1 MKEQINLINQSIE
14 ERRARLQEKAERKFA
29 DIVIPS
35 TMSMPV
41 SNEQAHGGMPPI
53 SYILY
58 GVSGLAAVGTIFSK
72 AKLLFLGI
80 TAVCAYGGY
89 RTSKLKNPINTQT
102 NHTTG
107 SDINS
112 IKTEVT
118 TKVVDTVKSMVKDWE
133 DFMELKQKEVR
144 LAIEGSSYS
153 TSQKDAMMSKVYVYE
168 IIDISLSDFTNMI
181 KDVNNADSLKSQVSD
196 YKSKLIKAIGEAA
209 TKQTV
214 KYSSILDV
222 IS

>member
-58 GVSGLAAVGTIFSK
+58 GVAGLAAVGAIFSR

-80 TAVCAYGGY
+80 TAACAYGGY

-118 TKVVDTVKSMVKDWE
+118 TKVVDAVKSTVKEWE

-181 KDVNNADSLKSQVSD
+181 KEVNNADSLKSQVSD
-196 YKSKLIKAIGEAA
+196 YKSKLIKAIGDAA
-209 TKQTV
+209 SKQTT
-214 KYSSILDV
+214 KYSSILD
-222 IS
+222 